1 MLFTV
6 SVASPTFSPSISSST
21 RDRDRIFG
29 ERPVAP
35 LRSCIRPTKD
45 EDRGMYERK
54 EDLAREKRR
63 ADEKGKEETEIEKG
77 RGRWRLQGYT
87 RPERNPVRSRASEC
101 PPKVPTV
108 PARGEAPALSHAT
121 PRYALTLYEQH

>member
-1 MLFTV
+1 
-6 SVASPTFSPSISSST
+6 
-21 RDRDRIFG
+21 
-29 ERPVAP
+29 
-35 LRSCIRPTKD
+35 
-45 EDRGMYERK
+45 MYERK